1 MLFSLY
7 IQHRGNCRKE
17 KLQKVRKVVREK
29 ERERHSKYKYRRV
42 FIDYQSERVTK
53 KALGLSDTMML

>member
-17 KLQKVRKVVREK
+17 KLQKVRKE

-53 KALGLSDTMML
+53 KALGLLDPMML